1 MGEDLRRRFIYGLTI
16 ENTTA
21 RLWYSDRSQVV
32 VSSPFDFVAVSFAPI
47 RCFSAY

>member
-21 RLWYSDRSQVV
+21 RLWFSDRSQVI
-32 VSSPFDFVAVSFAPI
+32 VSSSFN
-47 RCFSAY
+47 FTVVGYSL